1 VIRVGDKEIPWKKGL
16 TVDQMIR
23 ELNDPYAYAVVRVNG
38 KLVSK
43 PNFAKTKV
51 PDNAQIFLIPLVA
64 GG

>member
-1 VIRVGDKEIPWKKGL
+1 MIRIGDKEISWKEGL
-16 TVDQMIR
+16 TVDHIIR

-43 PNFAKTKV
+43 PNFEKTTV